1 MAVKVAT
8 EKALKNAVA
17 SMEMEGFRFTQAEI
31 DRIKDALEKNL
42 TPSEFLKIVLN
53 SFKED

>member
-1 MAVKVAT
+1 MAVEVTT

-31 DRIKDALEKNL
+31 DRIKDALEKHL
-42 TPSEFLKIVLN
+42 TPSEFLKIILN
-53 SFKED
+53 SFEED